1 MNKILK
7 RQIKVTFIVLLISR
21 VNASNHT
28 KFVSLSNQ
36 KSEIQATLINLHPNK
51 YSQELYSED
60 LKIHV
65 FKMITGKKR
74 IKRFKKNIY
83 HVNVNV
89 NLIAENVNQIK
100 SGIMINLDV
109 SLENVIYL
117 KKIVIGVL
125 LNIVAK
131 MVNI

>member
-7 RQIKVTFIVLLISR
+7 RQIKVAFIVLLISR

-74 IKRFKKNIY
+74 IKRFKKTY
-83 HVNVNV
+83 
-89 NLIAENVNQIK
+89 
-100 SGIMINLDV
+100 IMW
-109 SLENVIYL
+109 
-117 KKIVIGVL
+117 
-125 LNIVAK
+125 
-131 MVNI
+131 M